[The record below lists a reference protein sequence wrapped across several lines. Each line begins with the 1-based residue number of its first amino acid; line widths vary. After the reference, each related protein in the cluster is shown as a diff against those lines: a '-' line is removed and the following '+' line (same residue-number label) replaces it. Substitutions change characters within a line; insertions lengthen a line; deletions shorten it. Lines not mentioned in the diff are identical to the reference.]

1 MSMHSKPLVVL
12 ALIAGVFSLNSC
24 SSVDHSLEI
33 ANCEDLVEVEAQ
45 QYTAFGPAEL
55 EFSNIKFDE
64 LGGGK
69 GRITGDY
76 AGGEI
81 GSGTFECAADGAIVT
96 VINY

>member
-1 MSMHSKPLVVL
+1 MSIHSKPLVVVALL
-12 ALIAGVFSLNSC
+12 AAVFSLNSC
-24 SSVDHSLEI
+24 SSVDHTLEI
-33 ANCEDLVEVEAQ
+33 ENCEDLVEVESQ
-45 QYTAFGPAEL
+45 KYTAFGRAEL

-76 AGGEI
+76 AGGEF
-81 GSGTFECAADGAIVT
+81 GPGTFECAADGAIVT